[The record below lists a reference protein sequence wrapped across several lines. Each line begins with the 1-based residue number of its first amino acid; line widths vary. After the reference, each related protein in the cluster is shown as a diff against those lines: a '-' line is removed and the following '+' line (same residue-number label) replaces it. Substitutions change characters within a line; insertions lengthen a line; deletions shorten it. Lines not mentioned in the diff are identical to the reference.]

1 MKLNPQVRDLLDFRF
16 EDFELVDY
24 QCHEHIK
31 AAVAV

>member
-1 MKLNPQVRDLLDFRF
+1 MKLNPEVTDLLAFRF
-16 EDFELVDY
+16 EDFELENY